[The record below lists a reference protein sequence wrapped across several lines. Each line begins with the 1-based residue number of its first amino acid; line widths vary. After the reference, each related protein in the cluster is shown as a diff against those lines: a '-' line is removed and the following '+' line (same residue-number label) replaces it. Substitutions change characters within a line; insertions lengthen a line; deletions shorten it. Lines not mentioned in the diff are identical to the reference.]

1 MLKALIFSS
10 IPVKDGVAWAA
21 YDKKGQPSGPGC
33 LEDMSTAMAWP
44 QMSFE
49 AVSAEYHNKKSD
61 FKVQF
66 LACKK
71 IVQQR
76 AKGLPGPAFRPES
89 TVATTYSHGYTMYW
103 EVGFASQADIVR
115 LSGGYTPQALKLGK
129 PSEALLEDGVTI
141 LKGWFLNLR
150 NLPLPEVLSM
160 RKYRVER
167 TVTFGHQ
174 EHVLKAGQQ
183 LRQKQGADVLSLLVD
198 TQLKTLPSFVAKNNR
213 AQMAAP
219 DFAELA
225 QRAEQ
230 DSSESRLQG
239 LGSPRD

>member
-1 MLKALIFSS
+1 M
-10 IPVKDGVAWAA
+10 AWAA

-49 AVSAEYHNKKSD
+49 AVSVEYHNKKSD

-89 TVATTYSHGYTMYW
+89 TVATTYSHGYT
-103 EVGFASQADIVR
+103 
-115 LSGGYTPQALKLGK
+115 K

-183 LRQKQGADVLSLLVD
+183 LRQQQGADVLSLLVD

-230 DSSESRLQG
+230 DSSGSRLQG